1 MSKLGER
8 MKNVNL
14 WLLGCMLTATV
25 HAQKNAVI
33 GKAEIYS
40 PSLHGTAIRSS
51 KDLIDSNALTCAY
64 NNAALGQKVRVVNLE
79 ANPAREVLL
88 TVNDSGPFPEGFII
102 TLTAAAARN
111 LGIKPGE
118 TPRVTVELYNPPV
131 KKDEKP
137 LLYSAS
143 PKPGSATSPPA
154 AQTAKGAAAQAPP
167 NTASPKSP
175 AAQTAKGAAAQAPPN
190 TASPKSPAAQTA
202 KGAVA
207 QAPPNTASPKSP
219 AAQTAKG
226 AVAQVP
232 QNPTVVSS
240 NLYTVSIKSQDR
252 VGYAVQVGAYQNAG
266 ALLEEIKNLEKRYSG
281 QTLVA
286 AIHEQKG
293 VEKQVAYKLLIGPF
307 ANEKEADAARAK
319 LSGIGYKKCFKV
331 NLGTL

>member
-1 MSKLGER
+1 MR
-8 MKNVNL
+8 
-14 WLLGCMLTATV
+14 LLSTPK
-25 HAQKNAVI
+25 KNAVI

-64 NNAALGQKVRVVNLE
+64 NNAALGQKVRVVNME
-79 ANPAREVLL
+79 ANPTREVLL
-88 TVNDSGPFPEGFII
+88 TVNDRGPFPEGFII

-118 TPRVTVELYNPPV
+118 TTRVKVEPYNPPV

-143 PKPGSATSPPA
+143 PKPGSAASPPA
-154 AQTAKGAAAQAPP
+154 AQAAKGPVAQAPQ

-175 AAQTAKGAAAQAPPN
+175 AAQA
-190 TASPKSPAAQTA
+190 A

-207 QAPPNTASPKSP
+207 QA
-219 AAQTAKG
+219 
-226 AVAQVP
+226 P

-240 NLYTVSIKSQDR
+240 NLYAVSIKSQDR

-266 ALLEEIKNLEKRYSG
+266 ALLEEMKNLEKRYSG

-286 AIHEQKG
+286 AIHEQKDA
-293 VEKQVAYKLLIGPF
+293 EKRVTYKLMVGPF
-307 ANEKEADAARAK
+307 PNEKEADAARAK
-319 LSGIGYKKCFKV
+319 LNDKGYKKCFKI
-331 NLGTL
+331 NLGAI